1 MYKYNIIYYTYIIY
15 IYISYLFIYNL
26 FIDITAID
34 DLQAAPAES
43 TMQPPCCAAVQLCS
57 CAAQVLEVAFCTP
70 KRQRH
75 TLLAPD
81 LQATAS
87 AEDSLNMSQSWQIW

>member
-1 MYKYNIIYYTYIIY
+1 MYKYNIIYYTYI

-57 CAAQVLEVAFCTP
+57 SGPGSCFL
-70 KRQRH
+70 H
-75 TLLAPD
+75 TKTSEAHAPG
-81 LQATAS
+81 ARS
-87 AEDSLNMSQSWQIW
+87 PSDSFS